1 MGDGV
6 GVEVGVA
13 VGGTG
18 VGVGGTGVGDGRA
31 VGVAVWGSGL
41 GVGGEVGLAAGAT
54 GVGVAVARGASV
66 DLAWSAGP
74 SGVGELSGGA
84 MSEQDVRAGTARM
97 AISRVD
103 SRTARR
109 HAAAA

>member
-18 VGVGGTGVGDGRA
+18 VGDGCAVAVAVGGMGVGEGCP
-31 VGVAVWGSGL
+31 VGVAVGVI
-41 GVGGEVGLAAGAT
+41 GVGERVEAGT
-54 GVGVAVARGASV
+54 MV
-66 DLAWSAGP
+66 DLAWNAGP

-97 AISRVD
+97 AISRAD

>member
-66 DLAWSAGP
+66 DLACSEGP
-74 SGVGELSGGA
+74 SGVGELSGGV
-84 MSEQDVRAGTARM
+84 MSEHAEKTSTQSTA
-97 AISRVD
+97 SN
-103 SRTARR
+103 
-109 HAAAA
+109 